1 MAYSKTYIKD
11 NASSVADFFNQVSAS
26 VEKDFVSQSL
36 RVVDC
41 PPSFLEKALETFK
54 CPIQL
59 SMLDDGLTLHT
70 V

>member
-11 NASSVADFFNQVSAS
+11 NTSSVADFFNQVSAS
-26 VEKDFVSQSL
+26 VERDLMSQPL
-36 RVVDC
+36 WVVDC
-41 PPSFLEKALETFK
+41 PPNFLEKALKTFK

-59 SMLDDGLTLHT
+59 SMLEDGLTLHT